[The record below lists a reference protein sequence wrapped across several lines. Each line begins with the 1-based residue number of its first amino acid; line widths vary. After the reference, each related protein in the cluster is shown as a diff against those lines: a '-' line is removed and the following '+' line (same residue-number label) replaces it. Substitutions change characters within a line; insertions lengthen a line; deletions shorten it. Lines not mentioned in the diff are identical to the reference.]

1 MSDAHH
7 EHDGGH
13 ELENLDTGNLM
24 KLVAALI
31 VVVLISMGAVT
42 QWFYKQRAELVNQRN
57 TAENR
62 FKLQR
67 YHDAM
72 DAQLG
77 CDSNYVAWRRCPGD
91 SDVGKS
97 AARIVADP
105 KLLNAGPR
113 PAGFTEPETMY
124 PAGMA
129 KPAGMPTQPAR
140 GNGGAGASEKTA
152 PVPGAKEPPVMAKDD
167 KPAGNE

>member
-24 KLVAALI
+24 KLVTALI

-42 QWFYKQRAELVNQRN
+42 QWFYKQRAELIAERN
-57 TAENR
+57 NAEGR
-62 FKLQR
+62 FTMSH
-67 YHDAM
+67 YHQKM
-72 DAQLG
+72 DEQLG
-77 CDSNYVAWRRCPGD
+77 CDRTYVAWRRCPGD
-91 SDVGKS
+91 SDVSKS

-113 PAGFTEPETMY
+113 PAKFTEPETMY

-129 KPAGMPTQPAR
+129 RPATPPQPAQPAGGQ
-140 GNGGAGASEKTA
+140 GASEKTA
-152 PVPGAKEPPVMAKDD
+152 PVPGAKEPPVMGEDD
-167 KPAGNE
+167 KPAGSE